1 MNILTRQLSNLD
13 IKVRNYLNIKNF
25 CKNNR
30 TIYNEQYL
38 IEKQIPYFWL
48 NASTLVTG
56 YIIKTIDGYI
66 KKPVIGVRQLRRMYL
81 LHLNLIDSQQRYM
94 ERFQHKCFI
103 NALYSLNTSSSLPS
117 EIIRYILQFLK

>member
-13 IKVRNYLNIKNF
+13 IKVRNYLDIKKF

-30 TIYNEQYL
+30 TIDNEQYL
-38 IEKQIPYFWL
+38 IKKKIPYFWL

-66 KKPVIGVRQLRRMYL
+66 KKPVIGVRQLRRRNL
-81 LHLNLIDSQQRYM
+81 LHLDLLDSQQRHM
-94 ERFQHKCFI
+94 ERFQHKCYI
-103 NALYSLNTSSSLPS
+103 NALYSLSISSKLPS